1 MSQPELKLENQLCFR
16 AYTAS
21 RLTIRLYKPILDQ
34 LNLTYPQYVT
44 MLVLWEDKEI
54 GFRELGK
61 KLHMKTGTL
70 TPLIQRLEKLAY
82 VKKEKDP
89 NDDRKAIVKITHA
102 GEALLPVAKTIP
114 KMLAESLGLTYDD
127 YIKYAKTMDEFL
139 EKLYTANGIHDQ

>member
-21 RLTIRLYKPILDQ
+21 RLIIRLYKPILDQ
-34 LNLTYPQYVT
+34 LKLTYPQYVT
-44 MLVLWEDKEI
+44 MLVLWEEKEI

-70 TPLIQRLEKLAY
+70 TPLIQRLEKLTY
-82 VKKEKDP
+82 VKKVKDP
-89 NDDRKAIVKITHA
+89 SDDRKAIVKLTTE
-102 GEALLPVAKTIP
+102 GEALLPVAGKIP
-114 KMLAESLGLTYDD
+114 NMLAESLGLTHEE

-139 EKLYTANGIHDQ
+139 DKLYIANDIHE

>member
-1 MSQPELKLENQLCFR
+1 MSHSTLKLENQLCFR

-44 MLVLWEDKEI
+44 MLVLWDEKEV

-70 TPLIQRLEKLAY
+70 TPVIQRLVKLDY
-82 VKKEKDP
+82 VKKVKDP
-89 NDDRKAIVKITHA
+89 LDDRKAIVQLTDA
-102 GEALLPVAKTIP
+102 GEALIPTASKIP
-114 KMLAESLGLTYDD
+114 KMLAESLGLTKEEYLE
-127 YIKYAKTMDEFL
+127 YINTMDAL
-139 EKLYTANGIHDQ
+139 LDKLYHANHIEV

>member
-1 MSQPELKLENQLCFR
+1 MNYSTLKLENQLCFR

-44 MLVLWEDKEI
+44 MLVLWDEKEV

-70 TPLIQRLEKLAY
+70 TPVIQRLVKLDY
-82 VKKEKDP
+82 VKKVKDP
-89 NDDRKAIVKITHA
+89 LDDRKAIVQLTEL
-102 GEALLPVAKTIP
+102 GETLIPTASKIP
-114 KMLAESLGLTYDD
+114 KMLAESLGLTKEEYLE
-127 YIKYAKTMDEFL
+127 YINTMDAL
-139 EKLYTANGIHDQ
+139 LDKLYHANHLEV